1 MKSVF
6 HLNKPGREKHAKQCW
21 LGIIIPPISTAA
33 VRTQKK
39 GPKSLCNVKISVNLK
54 EQNKTERQILQSG
67 QFLTNQSF
75 VNVVDFLVTLFCIY
89 PPITSDSI
97 CGLVLHF
104 SVNQL
109 NRNCCLWCVSEHTPL
124 PGLFFFGACC
134 LFRYIRLCS
143 MPRSFP
149 S

>member
-6 HLNKPGREKHAKQCW
+6 HRNKPGREKHAKQCW
-21 LGIIIPPISTAA
+21 LGIIILPTSTAA

-54 EQNKTERQILQSG
+54 EQTQNRTSDPPIRTIPNKSVFCERSGLFGYFILHIS
-67 QFLTNQSF
+67 S
-75 VNVVDFLVTLFCIY
+75 
-89 PPITSDSI
+89 ITSDSI

-109 NRNCCLWCVSEHTPL
+109 NRNRCLWCVSEHTPL